1 MSLVMVAESLVAVL
15 LSLQM
20 EMIKPWFGVI
30 ILAALTA
37 ETPPL
42 PFPAMQLVARQKE
55 AEFPAVIARVRTTQ
69 MVEAALGYVKTS
81 LSTVLVVHASFS
93 MFAKTVMQCL
103 ALTADV
109 GTSML
114 VLSLLNTA
122 ERPGTNVSVMIV

>member
-1 MSLVMVAESLVAVL
+1 
-15 LSLQM
+15 
-20 EMIKPWFGVI
+20 
-30 ILAALTA
+30 
-37 ETPPL
+37 
-42 PFPAMQLVARQKE
+42 
-55 AEFPAVIARVRTTQ
+55 

-122 ERPGTNVSVMIV
+122 ERPGTNVPVMIVWQVVGILMFVGFLFVSALIIPLIAADPPVLSLWNAVVMIATNIPQMFLEIPLQMLILVASY

>member
-1 MSLVMVAESLVAVL
+1 MV
-15 LSLQM
+15 
-20 EMIKPWFGVI
+20 G
-30 ILAALTA
+30 
-37 ETPPL
+37 
-42 PFPAMQLVARQKE
+42 
-55 AEFPAVIARVRTTQ
+55 
-69 MVEAALGYVKTS
+69 AALGYVKTS

-122 ERPGTNVSVMIV
+122 ERPGTNVPVMIVWQVVGILMFVGFLFVSALIIPLIAADPPVLSLWNAVVMIATNIPQMFLEIPLQMLILVASY